1 MRLGFSVE
9 TSSLPGPRLG
19 WLCPR
24 LGWLCSRSSGSA
36 SCRMAQGA
44 VIQKAGL
51 ESPQVEHICPREI

>member
-19 WLCPR
+19 C
-24 LGWLCSRSSGSA
+24 LCSRSSGSA